1 MQSEAKTVGQ
11 YLDELPPERRAAL
24 SKVRSVLRRHLPKG
38 VKEQM
43 GYGMIGYVVPHSIYP
58 AGYHCDPRQPLPFVS
73 LASQKN
79 YMALYVLSIYSKPG
93 EENWLRDQFKARGK
107 KLDMGKCCIR
117 FRKLEDL
124 PLDVVAELM
133 GRLSIDEY
141 IQAYEAGRDRTRRQ

>member
-1 MQSEAKTVGQ
+1 MQSEAKAVPQ
-11 YLDELPPERRAAL
+11 YLEELPEDRRAAIA
-24 SKVRSVLRRHLPKG
+24 KVRSVLRKHLPKG
-38 VKEQM
+38 IKEEM

-58 AGYHCDPRQPLPFVS
+58 AGYHCDPQQPLPFVS

-79 YMALYVLSIYSKPG
+79 YMALYVMSIYTCAG

-124 PLDVVAELM
+124 PLDVIAELM
-133 GRLSIDEY
+133 GRLSIEEY
-141 IQAYEAGRDRTRRQ
+141 IKAYEAGRDRRKKK